1 MLNNLKGVDRYNISL
16 EKGEFEYIKM
26 MIENMKFF
34 YEKDLE
40 NYRLEKQ
47 NNLVDVDEMNEE
59 IEFLEIEIE
68 RINYILEILEHEKG
82 KNERRKWF

>member
-1 MLNNLKGVDRYNISL
+1 MLNDRYNISL
-16 EKGEFEYIKM
+16 EKGEFDYIKM
-26 MIENMKFF
+26 LVENMKDFM
-34 YEKDLE
+34 EKDLE
-40 NYRLEKQ
+40 ECLETQ